1 MVAIGVAT
9 VWLVRGLIAITHNQF
24 QCAETKR
31 TMKRAWDRH
40 LSRDLGIPSGAS
52 VRFGKQKPPDYATVR
67 GLQVMRVC
75 RVFARP
81 DWGTGAGG
89 MVRLAYAARD
99 MWKGA
104 EKATP

>member
-1 MVAIGVAT
+1 
-9 VWLVRGLIAITHNQF
+9 
-24 QCAETKR
+24 
-31 TMKRAWDRH
+31 MKRSRDRR
-40 LSRDLGIPSGAS
+40 LSRDLGIQEAS
-52 VRFGKQKPPDYATVR
+52 LRFGKQKPPDDATVR
-67 GLQVMRVC
+67 GLQFMRVC

-104 EKATP
+104 EKATPVRERLSAKG